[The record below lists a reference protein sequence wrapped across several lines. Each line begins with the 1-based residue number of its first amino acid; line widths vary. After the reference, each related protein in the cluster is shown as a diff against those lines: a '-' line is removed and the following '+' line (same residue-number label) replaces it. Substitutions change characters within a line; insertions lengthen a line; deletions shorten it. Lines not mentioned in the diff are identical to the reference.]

1 MSNPNPAVFAPAAR
15 AAMARLVRRLPH
27 LLPFAVLLPAL
38 TACGGGGGG
47 GGYLYSDYCGGS
59 LRSLVYRNGEVSDWP
74 VADIGNVVWFGQDG
88 QNELYTLSAAGTVYR
103 IVRGR
108 ERGRGPGRAFFP
120 APPKARR

>member
-15 AAMARLVRRLPH
+15 AAIARLVRRVPH

-47 GGYLYSDYCGGS
+47 DLYSDYCGGS
-59 LRSLVYRNGEVSDWP
+59 LRSLVYRNGAVGEVRDWP

-88 QNELYTLSAAGTVYR
+88 QNELYMLSAAGTVYR
-103 IVRGR
+103 IVR
-108 ERGRGPGRAFFP
+108 
-120 APPKARR
+120 AP